1 MPHYMLQVGY
11 TSEAWAAQIKNPANR
26 AQQVR
31 SAIEGLGG
39 KIESAYYT
47 FGEYDLVATIEFP
60 DNVSAAALSLAASA
74 GGSGNAIRTTPLLTL
89 EEGIE
94 AMKKAAAS
102 TYKPPGG

>member
-11 TSEAWAAQIKNPANR
+11 TSEAWTAQIKNPANR

-31 SAIEGLGG
+31 GAIEGLGG

-74 GGSGNAIRTTPLLTL
+74 GGSVNAIRTTPLLTL
-89 EEGIE
+89 EDGIE